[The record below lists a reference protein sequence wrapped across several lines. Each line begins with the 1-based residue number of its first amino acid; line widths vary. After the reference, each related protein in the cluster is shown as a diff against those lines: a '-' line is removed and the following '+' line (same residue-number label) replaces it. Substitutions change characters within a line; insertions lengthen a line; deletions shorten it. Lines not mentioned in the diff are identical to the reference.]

1 MFEPHLAEPSQDP
14 DSPAIPIRV
23 LILEDRAE
31 DAELVAHELERIGY
45 QPMFMRFETEADY
58 LEGLKSEPDVI
69 LADYRMPQL
78 DARRALE
85 LLQQQHD
92 LDIPFLVVSGAIGE
106 DAAVALMRQGATDYL
121 LKDRLRRLGPAVK
134 RALDDKQIR
143 QEKRK
148 AEKALWASEARF
160 YSFMAHNPALAF
172 IQDRDGRI
180 LYMNHTCE
188 QAWSMK
194 SRGEASRTRELR
206 QNDLSVLESGVASRT
221 IEDLILPSGEIRHLL
236 SHRFPFDDAA
246 GRRILGGISMDVT
259 DQMRTERALS
269 AALAAQQTL
278 LKEVHHR
285 VKNNLQI
292 ISSLINMQA
301 ELLSDPQQR
310 QVFQDSQ
317 LRVQAMAMIHDRLC
331 GNNDLE
337 HVDFHEYVEAL
348 TRDLFAAH
356 GTNQNRIQLRLML
369 EPVSLELNQAIPCGL
384 ILNELVQNALKYA
397 FPNARHGE
405 IQIGLTCD
413 SDRRVTLRVADNG
426 VGMPPANSHRRTLG
440 LEIVNVLTRQLG
452 GTITRDGGAGVG
464 VRLVFQ
470 KTGTDIVEAQKQAE
484 FKESRIQEVEAGG
497 RASFLSKTA
506 KHPSSSTP

>member
-1 MFEPHLAEPSQDP
+1 MFEPQLAEPREGGATS
-14 DSPAIPIRV
+14 IPIRV
-23 LILEDRAE
+23 LILEDRPE
-31 DAELVAHELERIGY
+31 DAELMIHELRRSGY
-45 QPMFMRFETEADY
+45 EPVLLRFETEADY
-58 LEGLKSEPDVI
+58 LEGLKSEPDAI

-78 DARRALE
+78 DAQRALE
-85 LLQQQHD
+85 LLQQQG
-92 LDIPFLVVSGAIGE
+92 LDIPFLVVSGTVGE

-121 LKDRLRRLGPAVK
+121 LKDRLRRLGPAVR
-134 RALDDKQIR
+134 RALADKQIR
-143 QEKRK
+143 QEKRE
-148 AEKALWASEARF
+148 AEKALRASEARF
-160 YSFMAHNPALAF
+160 YSFMAHNPTLAF

-180 LYMNHTCE
+180 LYMNQTCE

-194 SRGEASRTRELR
+194 SIGESGRTRELGPE
-206 QNDLSVLESGVASRT
+206 DLSVLESGNVSRT
-221 IEDLILPSGEIRHLL
+221 IEDLTLPSGEVRHLL

-269 AALAAQQTL
+269 TALAAQQTL

-337 HVDFHEYVEAL
+337 HVAFHEYVEAL
-348 TRDLFAAH
+348 ARDLFAAH
-356 GTNQNRIQLRLML
+356 GTNENRIQLRLAL
-369 EPVSLELNQAIPCGL
+369 KPVSLELNQAIPCGL

-397 FPNARHGE
+397 FPNSRQGQIE
-405 IQIGLTCD
+405 IGLS
-413 SDRRVTLRVADNG
+413 SDKNGGVTLQVADNG
-426 VGMPPANSHRRTLG
+426 VGMPAGTSQKRTLG

-452 GTITRDGGAGVG
+452 GTLTRDRGTGVS
-464 VRLVFQ
+464 VKLVFQ
-470 KTGTDIVEAQKQAE
+470 KTGTEIVEPP
-484 FKESRIQEVEAGG
+484 I
-497 RASFLSKTA
+497 LA
-506 KHPSSSTP
+506 KSTQSSSF